1 MPDGNAPTTSPGA
14 DSVFVMLARVST
26 KLDAISDKLD
36 QLCATQDMLEDVL
49 HQHDVELEKIRGEA
63 HTVRQEL
70 QGEIKLLGD
79 RQGRWGGF
87 LVALQ
92 AAMVTAAE
100 IVGNLLRK

>member
-1 MPDGNAPTTSPGA
+1 MATPPDTDNGRVT
-14 DSVFVMLARVST
+14 LAVLGT
-26 KLDAISDKLD
+26 KLDTVIDRLD
-36 QLCATQDMLEDVL
+36 QLRSTQDMLEDVL
-49 HQHDVELEKIRGEA
+49 HQHDVQLEKIRGEA